1 MKLFECD
8 ACGQPLYFENTHC
21 ENCGRRLGFLPHRQD
36 MIAVEAEG
44 EGEGEGWKSFANPN
58 HQSPLLSQRGI
69 RRLQLAHFNGKRRQ
83 LLLGVPSQP
92 HNS

>member
-44 EGEGEGWKSFANPN
+44 EGEELEVVRKPEPS
-58 HQSPLLSQRGI
+58 SPLLSQRGI